1 MAETY
6 VTLHG
11 LARAVTNLLQRTNT
25 RTMFTAAHPIGEMI
39 ETTPNLD
46 PNTIGGT
53 WTRLPDTIGRG
64 RLWETHRIN
73 VRRTH
78 DSRTHHRLRR
88 HPTHRQRRHRRIP
101 SRSAGPG
108 DYALTTGNQL
118 KATMSNANTIAV
130 QSGDAVLNGRHVHL
144 TGTTTATVQSG
155 TQGQKRNDL
164 AVLRYTKNTTT
175 GVETCSIVVL
185 KGTPTTGTPADP
197 AHNTGSIL
205 DGVATHDMLL
215 YRSTNGITVGT
226 LVPLF
231 NVLKPMKDVRN
242 SLTTVLWR
250 APAAKPAPSRS
261 PNRSR
266 ISASCFIIEGND
278 DDHYPRLF
286 HTAAEA
292 GSIVL
297 SFVGMNFVNG
307 LASGKATLVRIADT
321 SVQIIGH
328 RIHVMEGNTSDTQC
342 LTITRILGAR

>member
-1 MAETY
+1 MTVELITGFAGTPHIGSDD
-6 VTLHG
+6 VGAFNAG
-11 LARAVTNLLQRTNT
+11 LV
-25 RTMFTAAHPIGEMI
+25 
-39 ETTPNLD
+39 
-46 PNTIGGT
+46 
-53 WTRLPDTIGRG
+53 
-64 RLWETHRIN
+64 
-73 VRRTH
+73 
-78 DSRTHHRLRR
+78 
-88 HPTHRQRRHRRIP
+88 
-101 SRSAGPG
+101 GPG

-155 TQGQKRNDL
+155 TQGQKRNDI
-164 AVLRYTKNTTT
+164 AVLRYSKNTTS
-175 GVETCSIVVL
+175 GVETCQLVVI

-205 DGVATHDMLL
+205 DGVATHDMPL
-215 YRSTNGITVGT
+215 YRVSLNGITVGT

-231 NVLKPMKDVRN
+231 NVLKPMKDMWD
-242 SLTTVLWR
+242 SLTPLHLYT
-250 APAAKPAPSRS
+250 
-261 PNRSR
+261 
-266 ISASCFIIEGND
+266 